1 MPGGAGAKSHVAV
14 GKGSQVRGPS
24 LGLWSGRGIG
34 ALEEEWGL
42 WAAPRGSPA
51 ERQEGAGPRRPLA
64 KADQCGQMR
73 SRRRA
78 RSLGSLLAILR
89 KNKERGLS
97 SARAPKDG
105 RDETGLPGSQPWVE
119 GGAGPEELLSPAES
133 APTPKPLVLDGGLNL
148 ASG

>member
-14 GKGSQVRGPS
+14 GKGSQVQGPS

-105 RDETGLPGSQPWVE
+105 RDETGLPGSQPWVG

-133 APTPKPLVLDGGLNL
+133 APTPKPIVLDGGLNL